1 MPILYKL
8 LSAMC
13 LVCAVA
19 ISAVIVW
26 IAFVTGGFV
35 YGLGILALCILLRLT
50 WGAK

>member
-1 MPILYKL
+1 MVILYKL
-8 LSAMC
+8 LGAMC

-19 ISAVIVW
+19 ISTMVVW
-26 IAFVTGGFV
+26 IAFTTGGFM